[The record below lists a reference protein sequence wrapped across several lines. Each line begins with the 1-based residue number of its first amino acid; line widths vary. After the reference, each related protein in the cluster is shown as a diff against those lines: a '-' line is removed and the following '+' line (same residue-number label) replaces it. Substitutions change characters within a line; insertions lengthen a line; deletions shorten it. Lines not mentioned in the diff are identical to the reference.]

1 MNVMDKL
8 EEFYNYCCG
17 YYCDGGIFDMGATPE
32 QIRDAIW
39 IYLSDPVR
47 PFEGDSMDRESISAV
62 MQSRFGLDYLHNQKG
77 A

>member
-1 MNVMDKL
+1 MNVEMLK
-8 EEFYNYCCG
+8 EFYDYCCD
-17 YYCDGGIFDMGATPE
+17 YYCDGGIFDMGAKPK
-32 QIRDAIW
+32 QVLKAIE

-47 PFEGDSMDRESISAV
+47 PFEGDSMDRESISAI